1 VPHEAIANDRRRDRP
16 LSAHPPLATRVA
28 GVLALLLGL
37 GFGLPGIYG
46 TWYFAEHGQVWTF
59 LDLPTYGDGP
69 FEEIGIDTSVLLL
82 LAFLLVC
89 VAEIVLGWWLWSGH
103 SGNRAFAALLLP
115 VELVFWIG
123 FALPFGPVV
132 GVVRTA
138 LVLVGGRASES

>member
-1 VPHEAIANDRRRDRP
+1 MT
-16 LSAHPPLATRVA
+16 TRAA
-28 GVLALLLGL
+28 GVLAWLLGL

-46 TWYFAEHGQVWTF
+46 TWYFVDHGEAWTF
-59 LDLPTYGDGP
+59 LGFPTYGDGP
-69 FEEIGIDTSVLLL
+69 FEQVGLDTSVILL

-103 SGNRAFAALLLP
+103 PGNRAFAALLLP

-132 GVVRTA
+132 GFVRTA